1 LKFYH
6 TDVDTKI
13 FKLLNGDF
21 KGLENNMKEE
31 INKINLIQKQFE
43 DNLKL
48 SQMKENEEHE
58 EKLKSMYSFIAE
70 TSEEIDNK
78 IKLQVLSSST
88 SMSPHSIES
97 MIKSKIKS
105 SLKQIMDQ
113 NSQEESIFVI

>member
-1 LKFYH
+1 
-6 TDVDTKI
+6 
-13 FKLLNGDF
+13 
-21 KGLENNMKEE
+21 MQEE
-31 INKINLIQKQFE
+31 INKISLIQKQFE
-43 DNLKL
+43 ESLKL
-48 SQMKENEEHE
+48 SQIKKDEEHE
-58 EKLKSMYSFIAE
+58 DKLKSMYSFISE

-113 NSQEESIFVI
+113 NSQEESKF